1 MSVSIQHKSCLSL
14 SLSVGRSMSGVVY
27 VRDSKTLITSFPFL
41 TAIIWQ
47 LIILVLLLPSNLC
60 LIFNETV
67 SKMEDKNVEFI
78 PKNFPELKNDRLL
91 RAALGK
97 EVDKVPVWVMRQA
110 GRYLPEFQEVRAKH
124 DFFTVCRTP
133 ELACEVTL
141 QPLRRYPHLDASI
154 IFSDILVI
162 PQALGMIVEMHPGVG
177 PVFPSP
183 LQDPSEIDNLKEEG
197 AVDRL
202 LYVGKAITLTR
213 HRIEGKVPLIGF
225 TGAPF
230 TLMGYMIEGGGSKT
244 MSKTKEWLEKYPKDV
259 HKLLSLLTRVIID
272 YLIMQVESGAQLL
285 QVFESSADHL
295 NRDQFVEFS
304 APYLKDIRS
313 GVKNKIDAKKLEQVP
328 MTVFAK
334 GGGPYLDVQTG
345 LGYETVGLDWTV
357 DPEEARKIVG
367 DNITLQGNLDPQDLY
382 KTPEEITKM
391 TIDMVQ
397 KFGKKRYI
405 ANLGHGITPQTPLE
419 SMKAFTEAVHEAL

>member
-1 MSVSIQHKSCLSL
+1 
-14 SLSVGRSMSGVVY
+14 
-27 VRDSKTLITSFPFL
+27 
-41 TAIIWQ
+41 
-47 LIILVLLLPSNLC
+47 
-60 LIFNETV
+60 
-67 SKMEDKNVEFI
+67 MEDKNVEFI

-225 TGAPF
+225 TGAP
-230 TLMGYMIEGGGSKT
+230 
-244 MSKTKEWLEKYPKDV
+244 
-259 HKLLSLLTRVIID
+259 
-272 YLIMQVESGAQLL
+272 VESGAQLL

-295 NRDQFVEFS
+295 NREQFTEFS

-313 GVKNKIDAKKLEQVP
+313 GVKNKISEKNLEQVP

-357 DPEEARKIVG
+357 DPEEARKI
-367 DNITLQGNLDPQDLY
+367 
-382 KTPEEITKM
+382 EEITKM
-391 TIDMVQ
+391 TIGWSKSLVKNDTLPIWGMGSHHKHLWKV
-397 KFGKKRYI
+397 
-405 ANLGHGITPQTPLE
+405 
-419 SMKAFTEAVHEAL
+419 